1 MMKVLP
7 GVYEREHGVRIS
19 DLIEPLLRASERDD
33 GQVLDAVNLVAEAI
47 AALGIAVTD
56 REGRPLPG
64 VSDKSAVL
72 ALLQCY
78 RQNLVRRGQMEDAIG
93 LGDLAQRIAELK

>member
-1 MMKVLP
+1 LKVLSKVP
-7 GVYEREHGVRIS
+7 EKDQGVQIS
-19 DLIEPLLRASERDD
+19 DLIEPLLRVSERDERE
-33 GQVLDAVNLVAEAI
+33 VLDAVNLVAEAI
-47 AALGIAVTD
+47 AALGITITD

-78 RQNLVRRGQMEDAIG
+78 RQHLVRRGRMEDAVG
-93 LGDLAQRIAELK
+93 LRDLARRIAELG

>member
-1 MMKVLP
+1 MSKVP
-7 GVYEREHGVRIS
+7 EKEQGVQIS
-19 DLIEPLLRASERDD
+19 DLIEPLLRVSERD
-33 GQVLDAVNLVAEAI
+33 QREVLDAVNLVAEAI
-47 AALGIAVTD
+47 AALGITITD

-78 RQNLVRRGQMEDAIG
+78 RQHLVRRGRMEDAVG
-93 LGDLAQRIAELK
+93 LRDLARRIAELG

>member
-1 MMKVLP
+1 MSKVP
-7 GVYEREHGVRIS
+7 EKDQGVQIS
-19 DLIEPLLRASERDD
+19 DLIEPLLRVSERDERE
-33 GQVLDAVNLVAEAI
+33 VLDAVNLVAEAI
-47 AALGIAVTD
+47 AALGITITD

-78 RQNLVRRGQMEDAIG
+78 RQHLVRRGRMEDAVG
-93 LGDLAQRIAELK
+93 LRDLARRIAELG

>member
-1 MMKVLP
+1 LSKVP
-7 GVYEREHGVRIS
+7 EKDQGVQIS
-19 DLIEPLLRASERDD
+19 DLIEPLLRVSERDERE
-33 GQVLDAVNLVAEAI
+33 VLDAVNLVAEAI
-47 AALGIAVTD
+47 AALGITITD

-78 RQNLVRRGQMEDAIG
+78 RQHLVRRGRMEDAVG
-93 LGDLAQRIAELK
+93 LRDLARRIAELG

>member
-1 MMKVLP
+1 LSKVP
-7 GVYEREHGVRIS
+7 EKDQGVQIS
-19 DLIEPLLRASERDD
+19 DLIEPLLRVSERDEREI
-33 GQVLDAVNLVAEAI
+33 LDAVNLVAEAI
-47 AALGIAVTD
+47 AALGITITD

-78 RQNLVRRGQMEDAIG
+78 RQHLVRRGRMEDAVG
-93 LGDLAQRIAELK
+93 LRDLARRIAELG

>member
-1 MMKVLP
+1 VLSKVP
-7 GVYEREHGVRIS
+7 EKDQGVQIS
-19 DLIEPLLRASERDD
+19 DLIEPLLRVSERDERE
-33 GQVLDAVNLVAEAI
+33 VLDAVNLVAEAI
-47 AALGIAVTD
+47 AALGITITD

-78 RQNLVRRGQMEDAIG
+78 RQHLVRRGRMEDAVG
-93 LGDLAQRIAELK
+93 LRDLARRIAELG